1 MNAIQMCLSKL
12 ENKVVAVGVV
22 QILVLL
28 AYSMHLHVCFIDS
41 MLTPA
46 YPPSV
51 AGQPL
56 TVHAFSRTLN

>member
-28 AYSMHLHVCFIDS
+28 AYPMYLHVCFIDS
-41 MLTPA
+41 MLAPA

-51 AGQPL
+51 AG
-56 TVHAFSRTLN
+56 